1 MLCVRVYARG
11 LLGFIAVLVHR
22 IDLWT
27 SGYVPRIGA
36 LLPSGLDG
44 SEGVTGRV

>member
-1 MLCVRVYARG
+1 VRVYAGG

-22 IDLWT
+22 IRVWT
-27 SGYVPRIGA
+27 SGNVPRIGA
-36 LLPSGLDG
+36 LLPSGPDG